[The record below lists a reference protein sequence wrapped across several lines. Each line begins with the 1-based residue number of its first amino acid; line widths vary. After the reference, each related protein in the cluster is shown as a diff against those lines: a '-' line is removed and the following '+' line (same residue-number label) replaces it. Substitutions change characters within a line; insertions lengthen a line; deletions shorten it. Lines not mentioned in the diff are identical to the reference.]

1 MKFRLTALTLLAAI
15 LLAACLSSPEGSSPQ
30 TPTLRPAQGG
40 ASGGLR
46 VLATTTFLADIA
58 QNVAGQRV
66 EVASLIPVGV
76 DPHEYQLTPQDTTRI
91 SQSRVLIANGVG
103 YETWL
108 QKTLDSVGG
117 QRVEVIASTGLTP
130 HPVTSGG
137 HPEGDPHLWLDPNN
151 VIQYVENIRDGLT
164 QADPAGASV
173 YKANAA
179 AYIKQLKSLDT
190 WITEQVNQVPP
201 EKRMLVTNHEAFGY
215 FAARYG
221 FKIIGTIIP
230 SLSTEASPSA
240 QQMAALIDQIKATKA
255 PAIFVEVGVN
265 TNMAEQIA
273 SETGTKV
280 VSDLYLE
287 TLSAKNGPAP
297 DYISMMKYDVTQI
310 VEALK

>member
-1 MKFRLTALTLLAAI
+1 MRLRSTALILLAATLLAA
-15 LLAACLSSPEGSSPQ
+15 CSSPRTSTSS
-30 TPTLRPAQGG
+30 
-40 ASGGLR
+40 GLR

-66 EVASLIPVGV
+66 EVKSLIPVGS

-91 SQSRVLIANGVG
+91 AESQLLIANGVG
-103 YETWL
+103 YEAWL
-108 QKTLDSVGG
+108 KKTLDNVGG
-117 QRVEVIASTGLTP
+117 QRLEVVASSGLTP
-130 HPVTSGG
+130 HPDTSGG

-151 VIQYVENIRDGLT
+151 VIHYVENIRDGLT
-164 QADPAGASV
+164 QADPAGVSV
-173 YKANAA
+173 YEANAA
-179 AYIKQLKSLDT
+179 AYIEQLKSLDT

-201 EKRMLVTNHEAFGY
+201 GKRLLVTNHEVFGY
-215 FAARYG
+215 FASRYG
-221 FKIIGTIIP
+221 FTIIGTIIP

-255 PAIFVEVGVN
+255 PAIFVEIGVN

-287 TLSAKNGPAP
+287 TLSAKDGPAP

>member
-1 MKFRLTALTLLAAI
+1 MKFRLIVLTLLAAI
-15 LLAACLSSPEGSSPQ
+15 LLAACLPQ
-30 TPTLRPAQGG
+30 PSTR
-40 ASGGLR
+40 GGLR

-66 EVASLIPVGV
+66 EVTSLIPVGV

-91 SQSRVLIANGVG
+91 AQAQVLIANGVG

-108 QKTLDSVGG
+108 QRTLTNVGG
-117 QRVEVIASTGLTP
+117 QRVEVIASNGITP
-130 HPVTSGG
+130 HPDTSGG
-137 HPEGDPHLWLDPNN
+137 HQEGDPHLWLDPNN

-164 QADPAGASV
+164 QADPAGAAI
-173 YKANAA
+173 YKTNAA
-179 AYIKQLKSLDT
+179 AYIEQLRSLDT
-190 WITEQVNQVPP
+190 WITEQVNQIPP

-240 QQMAALIDQIKATKA
+240 QQMAALIDQIKAAKA

-265 TNMAEQIA
+265 TNMADQIA
-273 SETGTKV
+273 SETGTRV
-280 VSDLYLE
+280 VSGLYLE

-310 VEALK
+310 VGALK

>member
-1 MKFRLTALTLLAAI
+1 MKFRFIVLTLLAAI
-15 LLAACLSSPEGSSPQ
+15 LLAACSSSPQ
-30 TPTLRPAQGG
+30 PPTGN
-40 ASGGLR
+40 GLH

-66 EVASLIPVGV
+66 EVVSLIPVGV

-91 SQSRVLIANGVG
+91 AQAQVLIANGVG

-108 QKTLDSVGG
+108 QKTLTNVGG
-117 QRVEVIASTGLTP
+117 QRVEVIASNGITP
-130 HPVTSGG
+130 HPDISGG

-151 VIQYVENIRDGLT
+151 VIHYVENIRDGLI
-164 QADPAGASV
+164 QADPAGADV

-179 AYIKQLKSLDT
+179 AYIQQLKSLDA
-190 WITEQVNQVPP
+190 WITEQVNQIPP

-221 FKIIGTIIP
+221 FTIIGTIIP

-255 PAIFVEVGVN
+255 PAIFVEIGVN
-265 TNMAEQIA
+265 TNMANQIA

-297 DYISMMKYDVTQI
+297 DYISMMKYDVTRI
-310 VEALK
+310 VGALK

>member
-1 MKFRLTALTLLAAI
+1 MKFRLTALTLLAAT
-15 LLAACLSSPEGSSPQ
+15 LLAACFSSPQ
-30 TPTLRPAQGG
+30 PSTQ
-40 ASGGLR
+40 GGLR

-66 EVASLIPVGV
+66 EVTSLIPVGV

-91 SQSRVLIANGVG
+91 AQSQVLIANGVG

-108 QKTLDSVGG
+108 QKTLDNVGG

-130 HPVTSGG
+130 HPDTSGG

-151 VIQYVENIRDGLT
+151 VIHYVENIRDGLT
-164 QADPAGASV
+164 QADPAGADV
-173 YKANAA
+173 YKTNAV
-179 AYIKQLKSLDT
+179 AYIEQLKSLDA
-190 WITEQVNQVPP
+190 WIIEQVKQILQ

-215 FAARYG
+215 FAAHYG
-221 FKIIGTIIP
+221 FTIIGTIVP

-280 VSDLYLE
+280 VSNLYLE

-297 DYISMMKYDVTQI
+297 SYIEMMKYDVTQI
-310 VEALK
+310 VGVLK

>member
-1 MKFRLTALTLLAAI
+1 
-15 LLAACLSSPEGSSPQ
+15 
-30 TPTLRPAQGG
+30 
-40 ASGGLR
+40 
-46 VLATTTFLADIA
+46 
-58 QNVAGQRV
+58 
-66 EVASLIPVGV
+66 
-76 DPHEYQLTPQDTTRI
+76 
-91 SQSRVLIANGVG
+91 
-103 YETWL
+103 
-108 QKTLDSVGG
+108 
-117 QRVEVIASTGLTP
+117 
-130 HPVTSGG
+130 
-137 HPEGDPHLWLDPNN
+137 
-151 VIQYVENIRDGLT
+151 
-164 QADPAGASV
+164 
-173 YKANAA
+173 
-179 AYIKQLKSLDT
+179 
-190 WITEQVNQVPP
+190 
-201 EKRMLVTNHEAFGY
+201 MLVTNHEAFGY

-287 TLSAKNGPAP
+287 TLSAKTGPAP

>member
-1 MKFRLTALTLLAAI
+1 MKFRLTVLTLLAAI
-15 LLAACLSSPEGSSPQ
+15 LLAACSSSPQ
-30 TPTLRPAQGG
+30 PSTQ
-40 ASGGLR
+40 GGLR
-46 VLATTTFLADIA
+46 ILATTTFLADIA

-91 SQSRVLIANGVG
+91 AQAQVLIANGVG

-108 QKTLDSVGG
+108 QKTLTNIGG

-130 HPVTSGG
+130 HPDTSGG

-164 QADPAGASV
+164 QADPAGADV

-179 AYIKQLKSLDT
+179 AYIEQLKSLDA
-190 WITEQVNQVPP
+190 WITEQVNQIPP

-240 QQMAALIDQIKATKA
+240 QQMATLIDQIKATKA

-265 TNMAEQIA
+265 TNMANQIA

-287 TLSAKNGPAP
+287 TLSPKDGPAP
-297 DYISMMKYDVTQI
+297 DYISMMKYNVTRI
-310 VEALK
+310 VGALK